1 MKKLIRV
8 TTVPLSL
15 DKLLDGQLS
24 YMSNHF
30 DVTAISSD
38 NKYLEQCALK
48 ENVDYYHLEMSRRIT
63 PINDLISLIK
73 FTKYLIK
80 TKPLIVHS
88 HTPKAG
94 IISMLS
100 ARIANVPIRLH
111 TVGGLPLLESTGVKR
126 KLLFFVEKLTYTCA
140 TNIYSNSV
148 GLFDYILENKLLKKK
163 KIKILAN
170 GSTNGID
177 TNYFS
182 NDNISEFTKAELKE
196 SLGISKDDFVFVFVG
211 RMVGDKGINELV
223 LAFKRFL
230 TYNSNAKLLLVGH
243 EENDLDPLK
252 KTTLFEINSN
262 QSIISVGYQNDIRP
276 YLSIS
281 NSLVLPSYREG
292 FPNVVMQA
300 GAMGLP
306 SIVTNINGCNEI
318 IIDNINGLLIDSKNT
333 NAIEKAMN
341 KMCNNPILYNQLQ
354 SVSRELITTRYN
366 QKNVWNCI
374 LAEYKQLEIDLNSKS
389 EIKIVI
395 NQTETNLVGV

>member
-182 NDNISEFTKAELKE
+182 KDNISEFTKAELKE
-196 SLGISKDDFVFVFVG
+196 TLGISKDDFVFVFVG

-262 QSIISVGYQNDIRP
+262 QSIISVGYQDDIRP

-354 SVSRELITTRYN
+354 SVSRELITSRYN

-389 EIKIVI
+389 EIKVVI
-395 NQTETNLVGV
+395 NQTETNLD

>member
-182 NDNISEFTKAELKE
+182 KDNISEFTKAELKE
-196 SLGISKDDFVFVFVG
+196 TLGISKDDFVFVFVG

-262 QSIISVGYQNDIRP
+262 QSIISVGYQDDIRP

-354 SVSRELITTRYN
+354 SVSRELITSRYN

-389 EIKIVI
+389 EIKVVI

>member
-196 SLGISKDDFVFVFVG
+196 TLGISKDDFVFVFVG